1 MAVFGL
7 AAGCWDIRSVKR
19 EGWRKG
25 KKTRGREEWRI
36 RGLENRRIGGREN

>member
-19 EGWRKG
+19 KG
-25 KKTRGREEWRI
+25 TPQGKRTRGFVDWREDTRP
-36 RGLENRRIGGREN
+36 